1 MSNGFYSASFPIA
14 RRVRCRA
21 SRSLGEYGV
30 ELPDRYGG
38 GELPRYRGGERGR
51 SHCSRTIIIPMQTE
65 GCNY

>member
-30 ELPDRYGG
+30 ELRDRYG
-38 GELPRYRGGERGR
+38 GGERGR

-65 GCNY
+65 GCN